1 MTVSVINYVTA
12 LKNRDN
18 KKHTLFITDTRKR
31 FFFPLLKMSKKI
43 VNKESQKQQVVKS
56 RPIPTELP
64 NIEHMNH
71 HHSQKQVFPAP
82 TLCIAVV
89 RQARKAYRA
98 APFGTAHCYLDVAGM
113 VQQCCLSC
121 LKNSRTESCAV
132 CESP

>member
-18 KKHTLFITDTRKR
+18 KKHTMFINDTRKS
-31 FFFPLLKMSKKI
+31 FFFPLEGEQKI

-64 NIEHMNH
+64 NIEHMYH